1 MSKSKKMLFNV
12 ILTAILI
19 ALNVILERLMGF
31 MSLTQYISISVV
43 TVAFAAV
50 FLGVPY
56 AVLVATLGDVAGA
69 LLFPTGAY
77 QIGFTL
83 TNALA
88 GLIIGLFLYKKAN
101 ILTITLGV
109 ITSKSICS
117 LLLNSML
124 IAFLYRGG
132 LDAFSLVLI
141 PRIPAIAI
149 MALVEAIV
157 LNVVFNEK
165 SPIRKSLSKVIRK

>member
-1 MSKSKKMLFNV
+1 MSKSKSLLSKIV
-12 ILTAILI
+12 LTAILI

-31 MSLTQYISISVV
+31 MSLTQYINISVV

-77 QIGFTL
+77 QIGFTV

-88 GLIIGLFLYKKAN
+88 GLIIGIFLYKKAN
-101 ILTITLGV
+101 VLTISLGV
-109 ITSKSICS
+109 FLSKTVCS
-117 LLLNSML
+117 LVLNSML
-124 IAFLYRGG
+124 IALLYRGG
-132 LDAFSLVLI
+132 LDAFFLVLV

-149 MALVEAIV
+149 MFIVEIVV
-157 LNVVFNEK
+157 LNIVFNEK
-165 SPIRKSLSKVIRK
+165 SPIRKSLSKVVK